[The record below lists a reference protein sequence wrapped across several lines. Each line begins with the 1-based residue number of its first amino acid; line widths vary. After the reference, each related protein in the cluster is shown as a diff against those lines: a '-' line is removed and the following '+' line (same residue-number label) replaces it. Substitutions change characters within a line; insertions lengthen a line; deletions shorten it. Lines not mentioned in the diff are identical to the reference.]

1 MRKSVAKN
9 ENPAMRTQLKMPGRK
24 VEMSIITGSGR
35 TTCTNV
41 TTPVIVEGDCVAIV
55 YNNIAEKQ
63 DKV

>member
-24 VEMSIITGSGR
+24 VEMSIVTGSGR
-35 TTCTNV
+35 TTYTNV
-41 TTPVIVEGDCVAIV
+41 AMPVPLEGVGVAIV